1 MAAVGLPY
9 PALLL
14 FAAQLMLSAM
24 SSAHLARMQAAL
36 CAKILGKFLEDLPT
50 ATSDSIVLK
59 ILLLG
64 DADRVMTIQI
74 RI

>member
-14 FAAQLMLSAM
+14 FAAQLMLLAM

-36 CAKILGKFLEDLPT
+36 CAKNFGKFGQRSGAWLLRSSR
-50 ATSDSIVLK
+50 ATPGVH
-59 ILLLG
+59 
-64 DADRVMTIQI
+64 AVEAAM
-74 RI
+74 